1 MVFPSSDVRLNR
13 AHSGSSV
20 RAKVTFQRNPSYAMF
35 ASLQKRASLILQ
47 KINLQHRLWPSCVRM
62 ESTHCLL
69 ISVIVISSFT
79 HICLGKGKVH
89 QKGFVSK
96 LGTVL
101 IIITILVGMLNIL
114 PAKASV
120 GTIFIDPNGLIV
132 PSTAP
137 IRRDGNVYTLTADI
151 TSDMDGIYIGR
162 NNVVLDGS
170 SHTICGPMGYVGVGM
185 GYQTNVTIRNMG
197 ISGFWYGLNL
207 YGCREIKVVG
217 NNITNMVNYGCAIN
231 ALSAKNNTVQNNV
244 ISDTA
249 TGVWFSSSS
258 DNTVSG
264 NVFTDNTIAVRLD
277 WSSGNS
283 VLANNIAGNSQGIE
297 LEGSSGN
304 SIVGNSIDGNGVGI
318 RLVQSSGNTVTGNHI
333 TNQNVTGLVLN
344 TSSKNL
350 IYHNNFINSQQ
361 VSSYDSESVWDDGY
375 PSGGNYWSEYNGTDL
390 FSGPCQN
397 ETGND
402 GIGDTPYPV
411 DSDSQDSF
419 PVMNLWASTV
429 CLYPFMAQTEE
440 DATFTVNVMAFHV
453 QDLWAWQT
461 GLVWDPTALEYVSC
475 TWGEFQQLAGNS
487 CRSSPETDN
496 LTGKTSMSAL
506 ESALRGS
513 SAPVSAQM
521 IKLLAITFKAVKNG
535 TSELRLADVSL
546 VGQNQTDTRT
556 YSRWS
561 DADGDG
567 VVDDDDVGLTRRCW
581 EQDQY
586 NQAVDFNGDDKVDI
600 TDVSIV
606 TGDYGKTLGSPE
618 WGVTNTVSRI
628 QTATVGAHVSAWPR
642 EFYISVPYHAQP
654 NGYYCGPAS
663 LEMVFDFYG
672 VDIPQIEIADVE
684 RTSFDGTYTFDMVRA
699 AHFSNMSTSV
709 GRASPLNF
717 TGYSSK
723 VGLCRIRTMGL
734 DDRRSQVHHM
744 CWLSSHSVGDLALQS
759 RRRIQQHPHHVPGSL
774 LWFNGQRDIRQFP
787 SGLGLLFSLG
797 TRGLPLEHNGC
808 QSQKRRAWN
817 GFRRTRDNLV
827 PDASIILNSES
838 ISSIRCYGHNH
849 PTSRPCFGFR
859 TNRTAKSRHAFRR
872 KPSQCE
878 LDGSSSDRRTLRD
891 MCGSRGDSERVCSTH
906 STPLPRS

>member
-1 MVFPSSDVRLNR
+1 
-13 AHSGSSV
+13 
-20 RAKVTFQRNPSYAMF
+20 
-35 ASLQKRASLILQ
+35 
-47 KINLQHRLWPSCVRM
+47 
-62 ESTHCLL
+62 
-69 ISVIVISSFT
+69 
-79 HICLGKGKVH
+79 LGKGKVH

-461 GLVWDPTALEYVSC
+461 GLVWDPTALGTC
-475 TWGEFQQLAGNS
+475 PAHGESFNNS
-487 CRSSPETDN
+487 QET
-496 LTGKTSMSAL
+496 
-506 ESALRGS
+506 
-513 SAPVSAQM
+513 
-521 IKLLAITFKAVKNG
+521 
-535 TSELRLADVSL
+535 
-546 VGQNQTDTRT
+546 
-556 YSRWS
+556 
-561 DADGDG
+561 
-567 VVDDDDVGLTRRCW
+567 VV
-581 EQDQY
+581 E
-586 NQAVDFNGDDKVDI
+586 
-600 TDVSIV
+600 
-606 TGDYGKTLGSPE
+606 
-618 WGVTNTVSRI
+618 
-628 QTATVGAHVSAWPR
+628 
-642 EFYISVPYHAQP
+642 
-654 NGYYCGPAS
+654 
-663 LEMVFDFYG
+663 
-672 VDIPQIEIADVE
+672 
-684 RTSFDGTYTFDMVRA
+684 
-699 AHFSNMSTSV
+699 
-709 GRASPLNF
+709 
-717 TGYSSK
+717 
-723 VGLCRIRTMGL
+723 
-734 DDRRSQVHHM
+734 
-744 CWLSSHSVGDLALQS
+744 ALQKQT
-759 RRRIQQHPHHVPGSL
+759 I
-774 LWFNGQRDIRQFP
+774 
-787 SGLGLLFSLG
+787 
-797 TRGLPLEHNGC
+797 
-808 QSQKRRAWN
+808 
-817 GFRRTRDNLV
+817 
-827 PDASIILNSES
+827 
-838 ISSIRCYGHNH
+838 
-849 PTSRPCFGFR
+849 
-859 TNRTAKSRHAFRR
+859 
-872 KPSQCE
+872 
-878 LDGSSSDRRTLRD
+878 
-891 MCGSRGDSERVCSTH
+891 
-906 STPLPRS
+906 